1 MIEYINQFGDQ
12 IALNVGSA
20 DSKIP
25 KRKSL

>member
-1 MIEYINQFGDQ
+1 MIEYIKQFGDQ

-25 KRKSL
+25 KRKLK